1 METITIKCDKCKNR
15 FMIENTTGV
24 HLCTVCDCK
33 NEHYVFPT
41 DFTHDQVL
49 KANKLFKDVKKLF
62 KKYEIEKTNI
72 EIMDIVVLWINNI
85 K

>member
-41 DFTHDQVL
+41 DFTQDQVL

-62 KKYEIEKTNI
+62 KKKYSSYAYARTQTQTKYY
-72 EIMDIVVLWINNI
+72 
-85 K
+85 